1 MPKII
6 DRDAYRLELATK
18 AIDVF
23 TEHGYSGLGMRGIAE
38 ALGVSKSALY
48 HYFPSKKE
56 LFEAST
62 EIITQK
68 HNLYGVD
75 NDENIP
81 ASNADALTAILTT
94 LDDGFQGEMVLL
106 LEYVKNRKP
115 QDIAEDK
122 LLKKAD
128 TRFMNELA
136 NIVGADKSEQ
146 AYAIMMGGLL
156 LRLLN
161 GKQTSIDSISSWISK
176 LSSNN

>member
-6 DRDAYRLELATK
+6 DRDTYRLELATK

-23 TEHGYSGLGMRGIAE
+23 TEHGYSGLGMRGMAE

-75 NDENIP
+75 YDEKIP
-81 ASNADALTAILTT
+81 SSNEDALIAILTT
-94 LDDGFQGEMVLL
+94 LDDRFQGEMVLL

-115 QDIAEDK
+115 QDIAEDE

-128 TRFMNELA
+128 TRFMKELA
-136 NIVGADKSEQ
+136 NIVGADMSEQ
-146 AYAIMMGGLL
+146 AYGLMMGGLL

-161 GKQTSIDSISSWISK
+161 GKQTSLNTITSWILE
-176 LSSNN
+176 LSRND